1 MVLSSNDVYNFYRLG
16 IFTMSNYEMKQVIIL
31 RKDLNM
37 RKGKMVAQ
45 GAHASM
51 KAILDEGYDIHQD
64 DAELIIPLT
73 TEMASWL
80 SGRFAKIC
88 VSVSSEEELLDI
100 YNQAKE
106 AGLHCSLIQDAGFT
120 EFDGVPTYT
129 AVAVGPGENDA
140 INKITGELK
149 LL

>member
-1 MVLSSNDVYNFYRLG
+1 MVGVMK
-16 IFTMSNYEMKQVIIL
+16 TEMKQVIVL

-51 KAILDEGYDIHQD
+51 KATLEN
-64 DAELIIPLT
+64 LT
-73 TEMASWL
+73 RPEVVAWL
-80 SGRFAKIC
+80 AGAFTKIA
-88 VSVSSEEELLDI
+88 VSVDSEDELKQV
-100 YNQAKE
+100 YENAKQK
-106 AGLHCSLIQDAGFT
+106 GLICSLILDAGLT

-129 AVAVGPGENDA
+129 AVAVGPA
-140 INKITGELK
+140 LRNKVDEVTGHLK